1 MQEHKFLSEIATK
14 LSSNFL
20 QVVEED
26 LYSVK
31 AYLNNHLS
39 LTKNSVGRV
48 LDSEV
53 FHYTLETLPWT
64 LLSSNLISM

>member
-48 LDSEV
+48 LGSEV